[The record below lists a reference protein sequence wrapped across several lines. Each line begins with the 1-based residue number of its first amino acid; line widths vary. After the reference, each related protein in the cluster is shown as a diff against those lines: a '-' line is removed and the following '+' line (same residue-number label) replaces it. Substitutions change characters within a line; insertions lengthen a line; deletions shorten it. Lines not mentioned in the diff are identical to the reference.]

1 MIIMVSKV
9 NKSVFLLILNFRYV
23 DKIKIFLYFTGVI
36 MDDEDIKF
44 ELLYLFDIGSKR
56 VF

>member
-9 NKSVFLLILNFRYV
+9 DKSVLLILNFRYV